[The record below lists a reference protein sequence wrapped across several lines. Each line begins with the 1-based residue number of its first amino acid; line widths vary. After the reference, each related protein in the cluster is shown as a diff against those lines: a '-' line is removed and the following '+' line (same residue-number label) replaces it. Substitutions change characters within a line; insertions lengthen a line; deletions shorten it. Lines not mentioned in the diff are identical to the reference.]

1 MTSTR
6 IHGIGMTSQRTRDRL
21 VARLA
26 ERGIGDERV
35 LDAVGRIP
43 RHLFVD
49 EALATRAYED
59 TALPIGNGQ
68 TISQPY
74 VVALMTEAVM
84 QSNPKK
90 VLEIGTGSGY
100 QAAILSLLVDRV
112 FSVERIDELAR
123 QARRRFRDIGLR
135 NIRARR
141 EDGHD
146 GWPSEKPFDAILITA
161 AGAVVPEKLFE
172 QLNEDGGVLI
182 APVGSG
188 SNQRL
193 YHYRRDGEHIERK
206 DLGGVVF
213 VPLLKGTT

>member
-1 MTSTR
+1 MQVDPR
-6 IHGIGMTSQRTRDRL
+6 QVRLVMELRQAGIRDTDVLAALERTPRDR
-21 VARLA
+21 
-26 ERGIGDERV
+26 
-35 LDAVGRIP
+35 
-43 RHLFVD
+43 FVPASFQ
-49 EALATRAYED
+49 EEAYEN
-59 TALPIGNGQ
+59 TALPIECGQ
-68 TISQPY
+68 TISQPL
-74 VVALMTEAVM
+74 VVAMMTAALE
-84 QSNPKK
+84 PGKRLR